1 MTRYL
6 SMKGAQRC
14 QDNGVEAGCKGQEV
28 FLDESLY
35 NVPLPEK
42 ADAR

>member
-14 QDNGVEAGCKGQEV
+14 QDNGVEAGCNGQEV